1 MASTTPLLTL
11 TPLIL
16 LLLSPLIQAQTAP
29 APAPAGPINITGIL
43 DKGGQFT
50 TFIKLLTSTQAAN
63 QIENQINNSN
73 QGMTV
78 FVPTDNA
85 FNNLKAG
92 SINGLTNKEQVQLVQ
107 YHLLPKFYKLKDLLL
122 VSNPVWTQASSSDGG
137 SWGLN
142 FTGQANQVNVSTG
155 IVETQV
161 NNALRQEFPL
171 AIYQVDQVLL
181 PNALFGVKPPS
192 AAPVPSSKTP
202 LSSSNSA
209 TAASSGPTSEDTK
222 SFSGRINVGVGL
234 VGGLS
239 LFCMGV
245 LS

>member
-1 MASTTPLLTL
+1 MAFSAPLLTL

-16 LLLSPLIQAQTAP
+16 LLLSPLIQAQSAP

-78 FVPTDNA
+78 FAPTDNA

-92 SINGLTNKEQVQLVQ
+92 SLNQLNDQEQVQLVQ
-107 YHLLPKFYKLKDLLL
+107 YHILPVFYKLNDLLL
-122 VSNPVWTQASSSDGG
+122 VSNPVRTQASSSDGG

-142 FTGQANQVNVSTG
+142 FTGRANQVNVSTG
-155 IVETQV
+155 LVETQV
-161 NNALRQEFPL
+161 NNALRQESPL
-171 AIYQVDQVLL
+171 AVYQVDQVLL

-202 LSSSNSA
+202 SSSSN
-209 TAASSGPTSEDTK
+209 TTRAAADGPTSEDN
-222 SFSGRINVGVGL
+222 SGSSGRINMGLGLVAGLALFCVGV
-234 VGGLS
+234 VS
-239 LFCMGV
+239 
-245 LS
+245 

>member
-1 MASTTPLLTL
+1 MAFSTPLLTL

-16 LLLSPLIQAQTAP
+16 LLLSPLIQAQSAP

-78 FVPTDNA
+78 FAPTDNA

-92 SINGLTNKEQVQLVQ
+92 SLNQLNDQEQVQLVQ
-107 YHLLPKFYKLKDLLL
+107 YHILPVFYKL
-122 VSNPVWTQASSSDGG
+122 NGR
-137 SWGLN
+137 
-142 FTGQANQVNVSTG
+142 ANQVNVSTG
-155 IVETQV
+155 LVETQV
-161 NNALRQEFPL
+161 NNALRQESPL
-171 AIYQVDQVLL
+171 AVYQVDQVLL

-202 LSSSNSA
+202 SSSSN
-209 TAASSGPTSEDTK
+209 TTRAAADGPTSEDD
-222 SFSGRINVGVGL
+222 SGSSGRINMGLGLVAGLALFCVGV
-234 VGGLS
+234 VS
-239 LFCMGV
+239 
-245 LS
+245 